1 MPTVQKR
8 TRFNIHT
15 DCIILNSSTR
25 IRNWLCL
32 GRKELKEM
40 DELTFQEW
48 LLVYQDFNKDDI
60 ENLLSSDELA
70 ELHEEYEEWLSQQ

>member
-1 MPTVQKR
+1 
-8 TRFNIHT
+8 
-15 DCIILNSSTR
+15 
-25 IRNWLCL
+25 
-32 GRKELKEM
+32 M